1 MGNVTKDQH
10 FPRNPNYNDPGILG
24 GTWTNTVTG
33 EVWECVGHYNINALK
48 VMDAGYIWHLKDD
61 NSSGSG
67 GGAKEP
73 YIEETYDANGYL
85 TSVVMHGY
93 TKVPST
99 KFSNNGKLQT
109 FVDYGTTIKSIERG
123 AFGGCTSLAL
133 TSLPSGLTII
143 SDDAFTYC
151 ISLALTSLPDGIT
164 NIGQGAFNG
173 CTSLA
178 LTSLPDGITSIGQG
192 AFGGCTSLALTSLPS
207 GLTSILNNAFMY
219 CDGLVSMSIHSGIN
233 TINSAAFGKC
243 GGLTSVT
250 FEGKPSGNM
259 AKNIFQGCIN
269 LTEIKVPWAE
279 GAVANAPWGATN
291 ATITYNYTGE

>member
-1 MGNVTKDQH
+1 MCNVTKDQH

-33 EVWECVGHYNINALK
+33 EIWECVGHYNINALK
-48 VMDAGYIWHLKDD
+48 IMDSRYIWCLKDD

-73 YIEETYDANGYL
+73 YIEETYDTDGYL
-85 TSVVMHGY
+85 ISAVMHGY
-93 TKVPST
+93 TKVPSY
-99 KFSNNGKLQT
+99 KFSDNGKLQT
-109 FVDYGTTIKSIERG
+109 FFDYGTTIKSIEKL
-123 AFGGCTSLAL
+123 AFNGCTSLAL
-133 TSLPSGLTII
+133 TSLPNSV
-143 SDDAFTYC
+143 
-151 ISLALTSLPDGIT
+151 T
-164 NIGQGAFNG
+164 NIERNAFDG

-192 AFGGCTSLALTSLPS
+192 AFSGCTSLALTSLPS
-207 GLTSILNNAFMY
+207 GLTEITNYAFVN
-219 CDGLVSMSIHSGIN
+219 CTSLVSMSIHSGIN
-233 TINSAAFGKC
+233 TIDPAAFGKC

>member
-1 MGNVTKDQH
+1 MDNVTKDQH
-10 FPRNPNYNDPGILG
+10 FPRNPNYNDPGVIG

-33 EVWECVGHYNINALK
+33 EIWECVGHYNINALK
-48 VMDAGYIWHLKDD
+48 VMDAGYIWYLKDD

-73 YIEETYDANGYL
+73 YIEETYDTDGYL

-93 TKVPST
+93 TKVPSY
-99 KFSNNGKLQT
+99 KFSNYGKLQT
-109 FVDYGTTIKSIERG
+109 FFDYGTTIKSIESG
-123 AFGGCTSLAL
+123 AFNGCTSLAL
-133 TSLPSGLTII
+133 TYLPSGLTII
-143 SDDAFTYC
+143 SDYAFT
-151 ISLALTSLPDGIT
+151 
-164 NIGQGAFNG
+164 N

-192 AFGGCTSLALTSLPS
+192 AFDGCTSLALTSLPS
-207 GLTSILNNAFMY
+207 GLTSIPNNVFLN

-233 TINSAAFGKC
+233 TINAAAFGKC

-279 GAVANAPWGATN
+279 GSVANAPWGATN